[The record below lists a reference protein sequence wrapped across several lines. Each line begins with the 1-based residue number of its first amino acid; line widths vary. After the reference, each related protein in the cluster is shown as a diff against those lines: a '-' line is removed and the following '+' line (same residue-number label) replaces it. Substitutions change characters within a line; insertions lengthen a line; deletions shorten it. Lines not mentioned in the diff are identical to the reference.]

1 MIDVA
6 LQLSMAD
13 GRRRF
18 DLDVSFGTD
27 APFAALF
34 GPSGSGKTL
43 TLQAIAGLLR
53 PATGR
58 ITIDG
63 RVLYDSACGID
74 LPPDKRRIGYL
85 FQNYALFPHLSV
97 RRNLEFGLSIW
108 RKGVSRQDKARVQAL
123 LENFDLAELADSAI
137 STLSGGQ
144 QQRVALARALACEPQ
159 ILLLDEPFASLNP
172 MLRQSL
178 REELAQ
184 VRQRWAIPAVMITH
198 DIEDVLALADVAFVY
213 DQGRV
218 THEVDLRSAQQR
230 EHGLAAV
237 GAMPVPDTP
246 HRSALRNLLM
256 HASPPPSALRPC
268 QVALKSPTDPH
279 QLPTAPGF

>member
-184 VRQRWAIPAVMITH
+184 VRQRCAIPAVMITH

-268 QVALKSPTDPH
+268 QAALKSPADPH